1 MKYTILG
8 VLLLTMNSCSVTFN
22 VGSKKSKATSQPVEI
37 PLDKVA
43 PVGEFVAF
51 DMIDDEQLIYV
62 MIEQDGKLVCSEML
76 GKDFKNAFT
85 PPKESIPLEE
95 GEVCKD

>member
-1 MKYTILG
+1 MKNVILG
-8 VLLLTMNSCSVTFN
+8 VLLLAMISCSVTFN
-22 VGSKKSKATSQPVEI
+22 VGDKKSKATPQPVEI
-37 PLDKVA
+37 PLDRIA

-76 GKDFKNAFT
+76 GKDFKNAFK
-85 PPKESIPLEE
+85 PKEEVEE
-95 GEVCKD
+95 IEVCVD